1 MAFWHILVP
10 AILGAITD
18 DDPIEGALKG
28 AAVGYLGGQVFGAGG
43 AGGASGTGATLTNTT
58 PPVIADMS
66 GTTLVPPPQVF
77 GASGASGV
85 SGASVTGPRP
95 GQCGSN

>member
-28 AAVGYLGGQVFGAGG
+28 AAVGYLGG
-43 AGGASGTGATLTNTT
+43 S
-58 PPVIADMS
+58 
-66 GTTLVPPPQVF
+66 
-77 GASGASGV
+77 
-85 SGASVTGPRP
+85 
-95 GQCGSN
+95 